1 MGKRYLRS
9 PAAPQ
14 QVLGRGWRTGRM
26 DDGQVQR
33 WRVEHSTSGAVP
45 LRSSTQLCPTPNS
58 PSSTVSSSDRQ
69 IRHRFYPQSACRSG
83 HVPETLRAARPL
95 SAPNGSSPPHTITH
109 PHIPLF
115 ALLSSPL
122 LSPLPLFTSTHPH
135 PQCPPASPSTSRA
148 SPQRPPRP
156 SFTTSS
162 RYVLTPS
169 LAPHQRH
176 LTTEPQFCG
185 KLQSV
190 KKHGTEADI
199 TFEKQSAMRTALMLN
214 GGTVS

>member
-1 MGKRYLRS
+1 
-9 PAAPQ
+9 
-14 QVLGRGWRTGRM
+14 M
-26 DDGQVQR
+26 DDGQVQQ
-33 WRVEHSTSGAVP
+33 WTVEHSTRAGWGSSAPQQHAAPPHSKLANLHRLP
-45 LRSSTQLCPTPNS
+45 LTAWPFQAATVKYVIDSIPSQRADPDMCLRFCGLPARSLHPTDPHRLTQSHIPTSPRRSSSLFSTSLSTS
-58 PSSTVSSSDRQ
+58 SLHFHPS
-69 IRHRFYPQSACRSG
+69 
-83 HVPETLRAARPL
+83 
-95 SAPNGSSPPHTITH
+95 
-109 PHIPLF
+109 
-115 ALLSSPL
+115 
-122 LSPLPLFTSTHPH
+122 H